1 MFKLKSF
8 LPFVSVFFILHVIL
22 TSPVFATQ
30 KSKPLILGVFPYI
43 SASQMVTQLSP
54 LVKRMEEAL
63 GRDVSM
69 VSAPNFM
76 SYMERT
82 TKGDYDLV
90 VTAPHMG
97 RLSQKRDNWKLV
109 VMSSQQTAT
118 LLLVRKDSG
127 IEKIEDLNGRKMAVG
142 NWRSVTYQ
150 MAEKALAEKGL
161 TMGQDVKVVETA
173 TFSNVVQ
180 SVFLGEVA
188 VGATPTLLWDKW
200 IHVNEEQHQQL
211 REIYRA
217 KKPAPPSFLVMVPPG
232 TDQEM
237 ILRLRQSLLSFN
249 DTPEGKKFL
258 QQSQYESFL
267 PPDQAAMERI
277 DPYIHV
283 LTDK

>member
-1 MFKLKSF
+1 MFKLKTS
-8 LPFVSVFFILHVIL
+8 LLSVSFILCFFFTPPL
-22 TSPVFATQ
+22 FADQ
-30 KSKPLILGVFPYI
+30 NSEPLILGVFPYI
-43 SASQMVTQLSP
+43 SANQMVAQLSP

-63 GRDVSM
+63 GRKITM
-69 VSAPNFM
+69 VSAPGFM

-82 TKGDYDLV
+82 TRGDYDLV
-90 VTAPHMG
+90 ITAPHMG
-97 RLSQKRDNWKLV
+97 RLAQKRDGWKLV

-127 IEKIEDLNGRKMAVG
+127 IEKIEDLRGGKMAVG

-161 TMGQDVKVVETA
+161 TMGKDVEVVETA

-200 IHVNEEQHQQL
+200 IHVNEEQHRQL
-211 REIYRA
+211 REIFRA
-217 KKPAPPSFLVMVPPG
+217 KKPAPPSFLVMVPPE

-249 DTPEGKKFL
+249 DTPEGREFL
-258 QQSQYESFL
+258 RKSQYESFL
-267 PPDQAAMERI
+267 PPDQETMEQI

-283 LTDK
+283 LINK

>member
-1 MFKLKSF
+1 MRCITNIIF
-8 LPFVSVFFILHVIL
+8 LLLTAFFLFSSSV
-22 TSPVFATQ
+22 TATQ

-43 SASQMVTQLSP
+43 SANQMVAQLSP
-54 LVKRMEEAL
+54 LVERMEEAV
-63 GRDVSM
+63 GRDIIM

-82 TKGDYDLV
+82 TRGEYDLV

-97 RLSQKRDNWKLV
+97 RLSQKRDGWQLV

-127 IEKIEDLNGRKMAVG
+127 IERIEDLRGRKMAVG

-150 MAEKALAEKGL
+150 MAEKALAAKGL
-161 TMGQDVKVVETA
+161 TLGKDVKVVETA

-180 SVFLGEVA
+180 SVFLGEVG

-211 REIYRA
+211 HEIFRA
-217 KKPAPPSFLVMVPPG
+217 KKPAPPSFLVMVPPK
-232 TDQEM
+232 TEQSM
-237 ILRLRQSLLSFN
+237 ILQLRESLLRFN
-249 DTPEGKKFL
+249 ETPEGQEFFKK
-258 QQSQYESFL
+258 SQYESFL
-267 PPDQAAMERI
+267 APDQTAMEAI

-283 LTDK
+283 LE

>member
-1 MFKLKSF
+1 MKCFKNI
-8 LPFVSVFFILHVIL
+8 VFFILSAFFLLSSSV
-22 TSPVFATQ
+22 TASQ
-30 KSKPLILGVFPYI
+30 KTEPLILGVFPYI
-43 SASQMVTQLSP
+43 SANQMMEQLSP

-63 GRDVSM
+63 GREITM

-82 TKGDYDLV
+82 TGGEYDLV

-97 RLSQKRDNWKLV
+97 RLSQKRDGWQLV

-127 IEKIEDLNGRKMAVG
+127 IERIEDLRGKKMAVG

-161 TMGQDVKVVETA
+161 ILGKDVKVVETA

-180 SVFLGEVA
+180 SVFLEEVG

-211 REIYRA
+211 REIFRA
-217 KKPAPPSFLVMVPPG
+217 KKPAPPSFLVMVPPK
-232 TDQEM
+232 TEQSM
-237 ILRLRQSLLSFN
+237 ILQLRESLLRFN
-249 DTPEGKKFL
+249 DVPEGKKFFKK
-258 QQSQYESFL
+258 SQYESFL
-267 PPDQAAMERI
+267 LPDQTVMKAI

-283 LTDK
+283 LE

>member
-1 MFKLKSF
+1 MRCITNIIF
-8 LPFVSVFFILHVIL
+8 LLLTAFFLFSSSV
-22 TSPVFATQ
+22 TATQ

-43 SASQMVTQLSP
+43 SANQMVAQLSP
-54 LVKRMEEAL
+54 LVERMEEAV
-63 GRDVSM
+63 GRDIIM

-82 TKGDYDLV
+82 TRGEYDLV

-97 RLSQKRDNWKLV
+97 RLSQKRDGWQLV

-127 IEKIEDLNGRKMAVG
+127 IERIEDLRGKKMAVG

-150 MAEKALAEKGL
+150 MAEKALAAKGL
-161 TMGQDVKVVETA
+161 TLGKDVKVVETA

-180 SVFLGEVA
+180 SVFLGEVG

-200 IHVNEEQHQQL
+200 IHVNEEQHRQL
-211 REIYRA
+211 HEIFRA
-217 KKPAPPSFLVMVPPG
+217 EKPAPPSFLVMVPPK
-232 TDQEM
+232 TEQSM
-237 ILRLRQSLLSFN
+237 ILQLRESLLRFN
-249 DTPEGKKFL
+249 ETAEGQEFFKK
-258 QQSQYESFL
+258 SQYESFL
-267 PPDQAAMERI
+267 APDQKAMEAI

-283 LTDK
+283 LE